1 MTAGRISAVTPDATA
16 GKANYG
22 MRILC
27 KLKAVTCD
35 VWILLLLIA
44 VFNLHLLG
52 VPVKSI
58 QVFYPSAVAAG
69 EWWRLVTHPFVHVSW
84 YHLMLDAGA
93 FFLLYAGLRESRIYQ
108 RLLALVPCAGLSLLA
123 AVCFVKD
130 IDSVGLCGLSGTAH
144 GLMAL
149 TGLEMMQM
157 KKSHLVPGI
166 LSFLAVTLKSIVE
179 FIDGQVLFDFMHMG
193 QCGTPLA
200 ACHLGGVV
208 GGICAFILLNL
219 NPGAD
224 RSEPGDSIPGQV
236 HPRVP

>member
-1 MTAGRISAVTPDATA
+1 MDNNRV
-16 GKANYG
+16 
-22 MRILC
+22 RILD
-27 KLKAVTCD
+27 KLKAVSVD

-52 VPVKSI
+52 VSVKSI

-69 EWWRLVTHPFVHVSW
+69 EWWRLATHPFVHVSW

-93 FFLLYAGLRESRIYQ
+93 FFLLYTGLKESRIFQ
-108 RLLALVPCAGLSLLA
+108 RLLALVLCAGVSLLA
-123 AVCFVKD
+123 AVLFVD
-130 IDSVGLCGLSGTAH
+130 NIDTVGLCGLSGTAH

-149 TGLEMMQM
+149 SGLEMMQM
-157 KKSHLVPGI
+157 KKSHRLAGI

-179 FIDGQVLFDFMHMG
+179 VINGQVLFDFMHMG

-208 GGICAFILLNL
+208 GGACAFILLNL
-219 NPGAD
+219 ISAAD
-224 RSEPGDSIPGQV
+224 RSEQGDSTPVRAHHRGS
-236 HPRVP
+236 